1 MTLVDVDAN
10 AREAEETELEI
21 NLEEIEPPVPPDGG
35 WAWMVLLGS
44 VVCMFCVDGLSFSFG
59 ILLSDL
65 QSSFECTMTKI
76 SLAGSLIVGFT
87 LISGPL
93 VSAIS
98 NKFSFR
104 TLVIAASVV
113 SFCSVLA
120 CAFVQDVNT
129 FIVLFG
135 FVTGTSYGFIYLPA
149 ATIVSQWFAKRRATA
164 TGISMCGSSMG
175 TTIYSFFLPSLL
187 KAYTWRGCMAIMA
200 AVSLHCLAAG
210 CLFIPLREYQKHCSI
225 GKKTVPE
232 VRLHQKD
239 SQVLLENDQTEPKPW
254 RGRTSNS
261 GSVAETGHLR
271 HFENVTE
278 PTSMGKAERGDK
290 PDNQLPNLSSSV
302 RENRQNGFDHHDLG
316 NSKLEPFGL
325 VGSGDIPRID
335 GIHKRQPPVVG
346 LNTVTR
352 VVGEVL
358 LHQNRNRP
366 YSRRRTVSALNR
378 SPPPLSVEPST
389 GASVYVKVGFW
400 LFEDRFIRHLVK
412 SVQIRGGFTAHIIRY
427 HCKKTLEDDPL
438 FWHDQSRGN
447 ELFASA
453 VSLRPTAESGI
464 TVDPSLRR
472 EIVRQL
478 EREMDMPA
486 NRRDFF
492 YSGSMVHINEYISSS
507 NLNDYVRSVTK
518 IPANDSSD
526 LAEITRPSNY
536 VLAMLGELFDIGL
549 LKSPTFILLLASSV
563 FGLFGYPVPYVFLKD
578 EAQTL
583 GYSTE
588 SSAHLIVYMCAVNTV
603 GRVLAGVISDWP
615 CTDAL
620 IVNNGALI
628 VSGVACVLLPVLP
641 SYSGHVTFAVTYGLA
656 IAAFVSLRI
665 ILLVEM
671 LGLERLTNAFGFL
684 LLFQAGFYDLLK
696 SYKYTFILA
705 GGSLIFS
712 AVLCFP
718 LRPILRWEKRR
729 RGEVVPP
736 PEGSFCVRLVRRV
749 RDHFV

>member
-389 GASVYVKVGFW
+389 GASVYVK
-400 LFEDRFIRHLVK
+400 
-412 SVQIRGGFTAHIIRY
+412 
-427 HCKKTLEDDPL
+427 
-438 FWHDQSRGN
+438 HDQSRGN

-684 LLFQAGFYDLLK
+684 LLFQDMKLMPYFPFY
-696 SYKYTFILA
+696 
-705 GGSLIFS
+705 
-712 AVLCFP
+712 
-718 LRPILRWEKRR
+718 
-729 RGEVVPP
+729 
-736 PEGSFCVRLVRRV
+736 
-749 RDHFV
+749 